1 METNPGRRLVAL
13 CLHIGWGIFAARRRL
28 HRVVTSSTPSVIPDD
43 YASLLE
49 RPLYGHLGTIRPDDT
64 VQVNPMWFEFDG
76 EHLRFTHTNKRAK
89 FRNLQHNPAMS
100 LSIID
105 PDDQFRYLELRGKLV
120 DVEPDPTGAFYVRLG
135 RRYGNAE
142 QQPPP
147 DSADRVVL
155 VMSIEKSTKQ

>member
-1 METNPGRRLVAL
+1 MSEL
-13 CLHIGWGIFAARRRL
+13 I
-28 HRVVTSSTPSVIPDD
+28 PSD
-43 YASLLE
+43 YAALLE
-49 RPLYGHLGTIRPDDT
+49 RPNYGHLGTIRPDDT
-64 VQVNPMWFEFDG
+64 VQVNPMWFEYDG
-76 EHLRFTHTNKRAK
+76 RNLRFTHTRKRAK
-89 FRNLQHNPAMS
+89 FRNLQHNPSMS

-105 PDDQFRYLELRGKLV
+105 PENPFRFLELRGTLV

-135 RRYGNAE
+135 KRYGNPA